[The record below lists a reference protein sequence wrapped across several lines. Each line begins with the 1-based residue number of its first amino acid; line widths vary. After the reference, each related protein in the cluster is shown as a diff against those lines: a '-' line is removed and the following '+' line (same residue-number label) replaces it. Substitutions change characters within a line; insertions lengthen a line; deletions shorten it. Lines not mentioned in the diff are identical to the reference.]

1 MEDKHTLA
9 LTCCITRKRKTMA
22 GESTKYH
29 DLVEIMKDERENPC
43 NLPLQYLQDITNNF
57 SEERELGRGSFGVVY
72 KVSINAT
79 CLYHIYRI

>member
-1 MEDKHTLA
+1 
-9 LTCCITRKRKTMA
+9 MA

-29 DLVEIMKDERENPC
+29 DLVEIMKDERDNPC

-57 SEERELGRGSFGVVY
+57 SEDRELGRGSFGVVY